1 MFMQISVIES
11 QMMGRITRYS
21 AESRIFRG
29 SRGAHPKFSG
39 KADDEIK

>member
-1 MFMQISVIES
+1 MQISGIEF
-11 QMMGRITRYS
+11 QMMGTITQYS

-29 SRGAHPKFSG
+29 NMGAHPKISG